1 MGIFDFFKKTKET
14 EETEV
19 TKEIEETKGEIYLGI
34 LDLFP
39 IKESN
44 QLLIVGS
51 LEGSLKRGDCLQFCN
66 PDQGMASLG
75 TLVVK
80 KLSSQ

>member
-1 MGIFDFFKKTKET
+1 MEIFDFFKKTKET

-19 TKEIEETKGEIYLGI
+19 TKEIEEIKSEICLGV

-39 IKESN
+39 MKESN

-51 LEGSLKRGDCLQFCN
+51 LEGSLKRGDCLQSRSRN
-66 PDQGMASLG
+66 GLPWN
-75 TLVVK
+75 
-80 KLSSQ
+80 SSS